1 MATREGMSGI
11 DLRAVVTE
19 WKSLFPLWINKVYLF
34 PPGHLVLRLH
44 GREHA
49 RYFLLIENGKRAH
62 LTADLPEAPKFPP
75 PFAMLLRKHISGGR
89 ILSIRQYGIQR
100 IVTIDIGKHETEYHL
115 VIELFDEGNVVLCDQ
130 QYTIIQPMR
139 PQRFRERDVVAGV
152 PYVFPPPDPS
162 TFSPEEFRQYLAQED
177 RDLVRALAVGV
188 MLGGAYAEALCQ
200 RAGIDKTIPAHEAD
214 AGVLYRELHRL
225 LTEAEEEIAPLIQ
238 PGACLPIGGEAPVA
252 EEGIPAFNRAL
263 GQFYPPVPARESG
276 IAKVSRARN
285 REERIRARQ
294 AEILSQYEKKVARN
308 ERIVE
313 LMYEYYPV
321 LQDILTTL
329 EKASRTKS
337 WQEISQILAA
347 QDSGLATKIVSIN
360 PAVASVD
367 VDIGERVTLYIHEN
381 LEASI
386 GRYFDATKK
395 LKKKIAGARTAMDR
409 PVVVEKKKAV
419 RTPIMKRR
427 WFHRFRW
434 FTTSDGVLVLGGKD
448 ASQNEEL
455 VKKYM
460 EGGDRFVHADVH
472 GASVVIVKGSTG
484 RMDEVAQFA
493 ASYSGAWRSGH
504 FAADVYAVSP
514 SQVSKT
520 PESGE
525 YISRGSFVVRGE
537 REYYRDVPLAVAI
550 GLQREPEVSVIG
562 GPPSAVSAKT
572 DLFVP
577 LKPGTFE
584 PNDIARKL
592 LRVLRERLGADE
604 AKGLKGVLS
613 AEAIAAFVPPGGSDM
628 VVEP

>member
-1 MATREGMSGI
+1 
-11 DLRAVVTE
+11 V
-19 WKSLFPLWINKVYLF
+19 
-34 PPGHLVLRLH
+34 
-44 GREHA
+44 
-49 RYFLLIENGKRAH
+49 
-62 LTADLPEAPKFPP
+62 
-75 PFAMLLRKHISGGR
+75 
-89 ILSIRQYGIQR
+89 
-100 IVTIDIGKHETEYHL
+100 
-115 VIELFDEGNVVLCDQ
+115 
-130 QYTIIQPMR
+130 
-139 PQRFRERDVVAGV
+139 
-152 PYVFPPPDPS
+152 
-162 TFSPEEFRQYLAQED
+162 
-177 RDLVRALAVGV
+177 
-188 MLGGAYAEALCQ
+188 
-200 RAGIDKTIPAHEAD
+200 
-214 AGVLYRELHRL
+214 
-225 LTEAEEEIAPLIQ
+225 
-238 PGACLPIGGEAPVA
+238 
-252 EEGIPAFNRAL
+252 
-263 GQFYPPVPARESG
+263 
-276 IAKVSRARN
+276 AKVSRARS

-313 LMYEYYPV
+313 LIYESYPL
-321 LQDILTTL
+321 LQDIVTTL
-329 EKASRTKS
+329 DNVSRTKS

-347 QDSGLATKIVSIN
+347 QDSGLATKIVSVN
-360 PAVASVD
+360 PAEASVD
-367 VDIGERVTLYIHEN
+367 VDIGERVTLYVHEG
-381 LEASI
+381 LEAGI
-386 GRYFDATKK
+386 GRYYEAIKK
-395 LKKKIAGARTAMDR
+395 LKRKIAGARAAMER
-409 PVVVEKKKAV
+409 PVVTEKKKAI
-419 RTPIMKRR
+419 RTPVMKRR

-434 FTTSDGVLVLGGKD
+434 FTTTDGVLVLGGKD

-472 GASVVIVKGSTG
+472 GASVVIVKGTTG

-550 GLQREPEVSVIG
+550 GLQREPEVAVIG

-572 DLFVP
+572 DLFIP

-584 PNDIARKL
+584 PNDIAKKL

-628 VVEP
+628 VEP

>member
-19 WKSLFPLWINKVYLF
+19 WKSLLPLWINKVYLF
-34 PPGHLVLRLH
+34 PPGHLVLRIH
-44 GREHA
+44 GRAHA
-49 RYFLLIENGKRAH
+49 RYFLLIESGKRAH
-62 LTADLPEAPKFPP
+62 LTADLPEPPKFPP

-89 ILSIRQYGIQR
+89 ILSIRQHGIQR

-115 VIELFDEGNVVLCDQ
+115 IIELFDEGNVVLCDQ

-139 PQRFRERDVVAGV
+139 PQRFRDRDVVAGV

-162 TFSPEEFRQYLAQED
+162 TFPPEEFRQYLAQED

-188 MLGGAYAEALCQ
+188 MLGGAYAEELCR
-200 RAGIDKTIPAHEAD
+200 RAGIDKTIPARDAD

-225 LTEAEEEIAPLIQ
+225 LSEAEEEIAPEITA
-238 PGACLPIGGEAPVA
+238 GACLPIGGEAPPD
-252 EEGIPAFNRAL
+252 EDGIPAFNRAL
-263 GQFYPPVPARESG
+263 NQFYPPVPARESG
-276 IAKVSRARN
+276 VAKVSRARS

-313 LMYEYYPV
+313 LMYESYPL
-321 LQDILTTL
+321 LQDIIVTL
-329 EKASRTKS
+329 EQVSRTKS

-347 QDSGLATKIVSIN
+347 QDSGPAMKIVSVN
-360 PAVASVD
+360 PAEASVD
-367 VDIGERVTLYIHEN
+367 VDIGERVTLFVHDG
-381 LEASI
+381 LETSI

-395 LKKKIAGARTAMDR
+395 LKRKIAGARAAMER
-409 PVVVEKKKAV
+409 PLVTEKKKAV
-419 RTPIMKRR
+419 RTPIMKKR

-504 FAADVYAVSP
+504 FAADVYAVGP

-550 GLQREPEVSVIG
+550 GLQREPEVAVIG
-562 GPPSAVSAKT
+562 GPPSSVSAKT
-572 DLFVP
+572 DLFVL

-584 PNDIARKL
+584 PNDIAKKL

-604 AKGLKGVLS
+604 SKSLKGVLS

-628 VVEP
+628 VEP

>member
-19 WKSLFPLWINKVYLF
+19 WKSLLPLWVNKIYLF
-34 PPGHLVLRLH
+34 PTGHLVLRLH
-44 GREHA
+44 GSEHA

-62 LTADLPEAPKFPP
+62 LTTDLPEPPKFPP
-75 PFAMLLRKHISGGR
+75 SFAMLLRKHISGGK
-89 ILSIRQYGIQR
+89 ILSFRQHGIQR
-100 IVTIDIGKHETEYHL
+100 IVTIDIGKHQTEYHL

-130 QYTIIQPMR
+130 QNTIIQPMR

-177 RDLVRALAVGV
+177 RNLVRALAVGV
-188 MLGGAYAEALCQ
+188 MLGGAYAEALCR

-313 LMYEYYPV
+313 LMYEFYPV

-347 QDSGLATKIVSIN
+347 QDSGLATKIVSVN

-434 FTTSDGVLVLGGKD
+434 FITSDGVLVLGGKD